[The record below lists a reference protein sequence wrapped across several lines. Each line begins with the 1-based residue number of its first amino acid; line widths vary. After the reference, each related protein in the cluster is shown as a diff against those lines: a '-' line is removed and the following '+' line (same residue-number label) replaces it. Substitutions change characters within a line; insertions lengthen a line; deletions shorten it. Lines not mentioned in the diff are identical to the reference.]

1 MNQVKINCL
10 KKEIKSYL
18 KPLLCL
24 FGLSFLAIFS
34 ILRANFNYYD
44 DLGRVAMGYRGWS
57 NFSRYLSSLGSI
69 FLHGDTYLTDISPW
83 PQILSIFLMSIASLF
98 LLKLFTKK
106 EKFTFW
112 NIISVLPL
120 IINPYFLECLSYKY
134 DAPYMA
140 FFFFSSIFPLLF
152 SNQKTKL
159 YASIIFF
166 CTLMM
171 CATYQASSGIFII
184 GVFFYTLSDWS
195 NGTSFKKSFIFLSK
209 SLLFYFGSLLIFK
222 IFFMQTSDTYVTN
235 ILFSILELPMGF
247 IKNLCQ
253 YYTLFL
259 KDFKIEWLI
268 LILGILLSFILTNVL
283 ESKKSKGKTL
293 GLTLLVLFVSILA
306 CFGIYPAFTEPLYSP
321 RAMYGLGGVLTI
333 LMVIC
338 CDKEKNYLGKILTLV
353 LVYCF
358 FVFSLTYGN
367 ALNVQKEYTEMRILF
382 VLSDLNELD
391 VAKNEKIKKVKIEG
405 NIGYSPV
412 ILNMPNDYDMLKRLV
427 PLTFGGENVWYQAAF
442 FYYSDL
448 KNIIELPSNEAL
460 PANLPLLK
468 DTMFHTIYGNEEY
481 LCISLK

>member
-1 MNQVKINCL
+1 
-10 KKEIKSYL
+10 
-18 KPLLCL
+18 
-24 FGLSFLAIFS
+24 
-34 ILRANFNYYD
+34 
-44 DLGRVAMGYRGWS
+44 
-57 NFSRYLSSLGSI
+57 
-69 FLHGDTYLTDISPW
+69 
-83 PQILSIFLMSIASLF
+83 
-98 LLKLFTKK
+98 
-106 EKFTFW
+106 
-112 NIISVLPL
+112 
-120 IINPYFLECLSYKY
+120 
-134 DAPYMA
+134 
-140 FFFFSSIFPLLF
+140 
-152 SNQKTKL
+152 
-159 YASIIFF
+159 
-166 CTLMM
+166 
-171 CATYQASSGIFII
+171 
-184 GVFFYTLSDWS
+184 
-195 NGTSFKKSFIFLSK
+195 
-209 SLLFYFGSLLIFK
+209 
-222 IFFMQTSDTYVTN
+222 
-235 ILFSILELPMGF
+235 
-247 IKNLCQ
+247 
-253 YYTLFL
+253 
-259 KDFKIEWLI
+259 
-268 LILGILLSFILTNVL
+268 
-283 ESKKSKGKTL
+283 
-293 GLTLLVLFVSILA
+293 
-306 CFGIYPAFTEPLYSP
+306 
-321 RAMYGLGGVLTI
+321 MYGLGGVLTI